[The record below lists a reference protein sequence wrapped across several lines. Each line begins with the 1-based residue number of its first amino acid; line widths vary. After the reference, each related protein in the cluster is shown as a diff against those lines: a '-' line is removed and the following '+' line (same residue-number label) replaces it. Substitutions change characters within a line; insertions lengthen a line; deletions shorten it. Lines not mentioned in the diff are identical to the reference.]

1 MVIGLLII
9 WGVGQLARQIIQPKI
24 VGDSV
29 GLSPMP
35 TIILLFVGYRVAGVF
50 GMIVAVP
57 VGIIVLNLYEE
68 GVFNTTIN
76 SLKILYAGISNF
88 RHLTEED
95 MEEVEKYRKREL
107 AEKKLREENTEEQK
121 NQ

>member
-50 GMIVAVP
+50 GMIVASS
-57 VGIIVLNLYEE
+57 GRDHC
-68 GVFNTTIN
+68 TQ
-76 SLKILYAGISNF
+76 SLRRGGF
-88 RHLTEED
+88 
-95 MEEVEKYRKREL
+95 
-107 AEKKLREENTEEQK
+107 
-121 NQ
+121 